1 MNDSKSAQ
9 AFYAL
14 GVDSGN
20 VIYIP
25 VTPQETHTP
34 MYVSKKVYLGDD
46 SNTLLIKGV
55 MQRFLDHEIIG
66 IFASDNF
73 ITKIRIVT
81 DTYAI
86 GLLGDQMSVFPWYVD
101 SGIDADGTPYAVLV
115 FEIPNA
121 G

>member
-9 AFYAL
+9 AFDAL

-25 VTPQETHTP
+25 VTPQQTP
-34 MYVSKKVYLGDD
+34 TPSYVSKKVYLGAD
-46 SNTLLIKGV
+46 STTLLTIGIT
-55 MQRFLDHEIIG
+55 QRFLDHEIIG
-66 IFASDNF
+66 VYATDNF
-73 ITKIRIVT
+73 ISKIRIVT
-81 DTYAI
+81 DSYAI
-86 GLLGDQMSVFPWYVD
+86 GLLGDQTAVFPWYVEA
-101 SGIDADGTPYAVLV
+101 GTDADGTPYAVLV